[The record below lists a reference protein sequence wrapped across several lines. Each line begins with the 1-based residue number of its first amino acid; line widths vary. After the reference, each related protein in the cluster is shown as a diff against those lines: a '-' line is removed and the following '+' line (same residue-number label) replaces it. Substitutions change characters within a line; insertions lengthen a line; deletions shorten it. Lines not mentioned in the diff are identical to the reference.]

1 MGDIYD
7 DKMRVTFMMTKC
19 VNFQQKQDDIQNSIQ
34 ASADNYTNELN
45 ESKIA
50 DIQNKTIGS
59 ELMFS
64 SIPATFSKGIET
76 FDRVKGLYKKIQ
88 ALPEKVSGIVDDA
101 KTQASS
107 LIEDTKA
114 KAGGLLEDAK
124 NQAGGLLDYA
134 KGQAGG
140 LLDSAKGQAG
150 GLLDSA
156 KGQAGAFV
164 EDLGNSPE
172 TTINLKRADLIN
184 KVNAYHDE
192 LNPVFP
198 ELGANERQ
206 MDLDE
211 VNNASDSKIVSMHQD
226 AGLTVN
232 REPIADPLDLP
243 TTLREVQFDNPLYEG
258 EGEGIT
264 KPAIT
269 AETFGNVKNY
279 LGGQVGDLGSRVS
292 VLPNMETSVG
302 SLKQA
307 IPKPVAIDDAL
318 SGAKAAVSDTISGA
332 GDAVSDISGRATD
345 AVSNLASGAGDAIGD
360 VAGKAGDA
368 VSDIAGKAGDIA
380 SGLVSGGTDIAET
393 AVSALAEAA
402 VPIVGDVLAVGS
414 LVAGAYEGIKDLVDK
429 PSAPA
434 PPTINLAP
442 GGVNQAGI

>member
-1 MGDIYD
+1 MSGDIYND
-7 DKMRVTFMMTKC
+7 RMRHD
-19 VNFQQKQDDIQNSIQ
+19 NFQARQDDIQNSIQ
-34 ASADNYTNELN
+34 ASADNYTSELN

-124 NQAGGLLDYA
+124 NQAGGLLEDA

-140 LLDSAKGQAG
+140 LLEDAKGQAG
-150 GLLDSA
+150 GLVQGKDI
-156 KGQAGAFV
+156 AGTPSV
-164 EDLGNSPE
+164 
-172 TTINLKRADLIN
+172 
-184 KVNAYHDE
+184 
-192 LNPVFP
+192 
-198 ELGANERQ
+198 
-206 MDLDE
+206 
-211 VNNASDSKIVSMHQD
+211 
-226 AGLTVN
+226 
-232 REPIADPLDLP
+232 
-243 TTLREVQFDNPLYEG
+243 REVQFDNPLYEG
-258 EGEGIT
+258 EGIA

-279 LGGQVGDLGSRVS
+279 LGGQVGDLGGKVS

-345 AVSNLASGAGDAIGD
+345 AVSNLASSAGDAIGD
-360 VAGKAGDA
+360 VAGKAGDV

>member
-1 MGDIYD
+1 MSGDIYND
-7 DKMRVTFMMTKC
+7 RMRHD
-19 VNFQQKQDDIQNSIQ
+19 NFQARQDDIQNSIQ
-34 ASADNYTNELN
+34 ASADNYTSELN

-124 NQAGGLLDYA
+124 
-134 KGQAGG
+134 GQAGG
-140 LLDSAKGQAG
+140 LLEDAKGQAG
-150 GLLDSA
+150 DLVQGKDI
-156 KGQAGAFV
+156 AGTPSVREVQF
-164 EDLGNSPE
+164 D
-172 TTINLKRADLIN
+172 
-184 KVNAYHDE
+184 
-192 LNPVFP
+192 NPLY
-198 ELGANERQ
+198 EGE
-206 MDLDE
+206 
-211 VNNASDSKIVSMHQD
+211 S
-226 AGLTVN
+226 
-232 REPIADPLDLP
+232 IAVTPSV
-243 TTLREVQFDNPLYEG
+243 REVQFDNPLYEG
-258 EGEGIT
+258 EGIA

-279 LGGQVGDLGSRVS
+279 LGGQVGDLGGKVS

-380 SGLVSGGTDIAET
+380 TGLVSGGTDIAET

>member
-1 MGDIYD
+1 MSGDIYND
-7 DKMRVTFMMTKC
+7 RMRHD
-19 VNFQQKQDDIQNSIQ
+19 NFQARQDDIQNSIQ
-34 ASADNYTNELN
+34 ASADNYTSELN

-124 NQAGGLLDYA
+124 GQAGGLLEDA

-140 LLDSAKGQAG
+140 LLEDAKGQAG
-150 GLLDSA
+150 GLVQGKDIAGTPSVREVQFDNPLYEGESIA
-156 KGQAGAFV
+156 K
-164 EDLGNSPE
+164 
-172 TTINLKRADLIN
+172 
-184 KVNAYHDE
+184 
-192 LNPVFP
+192 
-198 ELGANERQ
+198 
-206 MDLDE
+206 
-211 VNNASDSKIVSMHQD
+211 
-226 AGLTVN
+226 
-232 REPIADPLDLP
+232 PLDLP

-258 EGEGIT
+258 EGIA

-279 LGGQVGDLGSRVS
+279 LGGQVGDLGGRVS

-380 SGLVSGGTDIAET
+380 TGLVSGGTDIAET

>member
-1 MGDIYD
+1 MSGDIYND
-7 DKMRVTFMMTKC
+7 RMRHD
-19 VNFQQKQDDIQNSIQ
+19 NFQARQDDIQNSIQ
-34 ASADNYTNELN
+34 ASADNYTSELN

-124 NQAGGLLDYA
+124 GQAGGLLEDAKGQAGGLLEDA

-150 GLLDSA
+150 TPSVREVQFD
-156 KGQAGAFV
+156 
-164 EDLGNSPE
+164 
-172 TTINLKRADLIN
+172 
-184 KVNAYHDE
+184 
-192 LNPVFP
+192 NPLY
-198 ELGANERQ
+198 EGE
-206 MDLDE
+206 
-211 VNNASDSKIVSMHQD
+211 S
-226 AGLTVN
+226 
-232 REPIADPLDLP
+232 IAVTPSV
-243 TTLREVQFDNPLYEG
+243 REVQFDNPLYEG
-258 EGEGIT
+258 EGIA

-279 LGGQVGDLGSRVS
+279 LGGQVGDLGGKVS

-380 SGLVSGGTDIAET
+380 SGLVSGGTDISET
-393 AVSALAEAA
+393 AASALAEAA

>member
-1 MGDIYD
+1 MSGDIYN
-7 DKMRVTFMMTKC
+7 DKMRHDQ
-19 VNFQQKQDDIQNSIQ
+19 FQQKQDDIQNSIQ
-34 ASADNYTNELN
+34 ASADNYTSELN

-124 NQAGGLLDYA
+124 GQASGLLED
-134 KGQAGG
+134 
-140 LLDSAKGQAG
+140 
-150 GLLDSA
+150 A

-172 TTINLKRADLIN
+172 TTINLKRDDLIN
-184 KVNAYHDE
+184 KANAYHDE

-198 ELGANERQ
+198 ELGTNERQ

-211 VNNASDSKIVSMHQD
+211 VNNASDSKIISMHQE
-226 AGLTVN
+226 AGLTVT

-258 EGEGIT
+258 EGEGIA

-279 LGGQVGDLGSRVS
+279 LGGQVGDLGGRVS

-318 SGAKAAVSDTISGA
+318 SGGKAAISSA

-393 AVSALAEAA
+393 AASALAEAA

>member
-7 DKMRVTFMMTKC
+7 DKMRHDQ
-19 VNFQQKQDDIQNSIQ
+19 FQQKQDDIQNSIQ
-34 ASADNYTNELN
+34 ASADNYTSELN
-45 ESKIA
+45 ESRIA

-101 KTQASS
+101 KTKASS

-124 NQAGGLLDYA
+124 
-134 KGQAGG
+134 GQAGG
-140 LLDSAKGQAG
+140 LLEDAKSQAS

-156 KGQAGAFV
+156 KSQAG
-164 EDLGNSPE
+164 DLVQGKDIS
-172 TTINLKRADLIN
+172 
-184 KVNAYHDE
+184 
-192 LNPVFP
+192 
-198 ELGANERQ
+198 
-206 MDLDE
+206 
-211 VNNASDSKIVSMHQD
+211 
-226 AGLTVN
+226 LTPSV
-232 REPIADPLDLP
+232 
-243 TTLREVQFDNPLYEG
+243 REVQFDNPLYEG
-258 EGEGIT
+258 EGKDIAGTPSVREVQFDNPLYEGEGIA

-360 VAGKAGDA
+360 IAGKAGNA

-434 PPTINLAP
+434 PPTINIAP

>member
-1 MGDIYD
+1 MSGDIYND
-7 DKMRVTFMMTKC
+7 RMRHD
-19 VNFQQKQDDIQNSIQ
+19 NFQARQDDIQNSIQ
-34 ASADNYTNELN
+34 ATADNYTSELN

-64 SIPATFSKGIET
+64 SIPATFAKGIET

-101 KTQASS
+101 KTQAGG
-107 LIEDTKA
+107 LLEDTKA

-124 NQAGGLLDYA
+124 
-134 KGQAGG
+134 GQAGG
-140 LLDSAKGQAG
+140 LLEDAKGQAG
-150 GLLDSA
+150 SLIEGQALDS
-156 KGQAGAFV
+156 
-164 EDLGNSPE
+164 P
-172 TTINLKRADLIN
+172 
-184 KVNAYHDE
+184 
-192 LNPVFP
+192 
-198 ELGANERQ
+198 
-206 MDLDE
+206 
-211 VNNASDSKIVSMHQD
+211 
-226 AGLTVN
+226 LTA
-232 REPIADPLDLP
+232 PI
-243 TTLREVQFDNPLYEG
+243 REVQFDNPLYEG
-258 EGEGIT
+258 IIGE
-264 KPAIT
+264 KSDIT
-269 AETFGNVKNY
+269 AETFGNVKSY
-279 LGGQVGDLGSRVS
+279 LGGQVGDLGSKVS

-318 SGAKAAVSDTISGA
+318 SGGKAAISDTISGA

-360 VAGKAGDA
+360 V
-368 VSDIAGKAGDIA
+368 AGKAGDIA

-414 LVAGAYEGIKDLVDK
+414 LIAGAYEGIKDLVDK
-429 PSAPA
+429 PSVPA

>member
-1 MGDIYD
+1 MGDIYN
-7 DKMRVTFMMTKC
+7 DKMRHD
-19 VNFQQKQDDIQNSIQ
+19 NFQQKQDDIQNSIQ
-34 ASADNYTNELN
+34 ASADNYTSELN

-64 SIPATFSKGIET
+64 SIPATFAKGIET

-101 KTQASS
+101 KTKASS

-114 KAGGLLEDAK
+114 KAGGLLED
-124 NQAGGLLDYA
+124 
-134 KGQAGG
+134 
-140 LLDSAKGQAG
+140 
-150 GLLDSA
+150 A

-172 TTINLKRADLIN
+172 TTINLKRDDLIN
-184 KVNAYHDE
+184 KANAYHDE

-198 ELGANERQ
+198 ELGENERQ

-258 EGEGIT
+258 EGIA

-269 AETFGNVKNY
+269 AETFGNVRNY
-279 LGGQVGDLGSRVS
+279 LGGQVGDLGGRVS

-318 SGAKAAVSDTISGA
+318 SGGKAAISDTISGA

-345 AVSNLASGAGDAIGD
+345 AVSDI
-360 VAGKAGDA
+360 AGKAGDA

-380 SGLVSGGTDIAET
+380 TGLVSGGTDIAET
-393 AVSALAEAA
+393 AASALAEAA

-414 LVAGAYEGIKDLVDK
+414 LIAGAYEGIKDLVDK

>member
-1 MGDIYD
+1 MGDIYN
-7 DKMRVTFMMTKC
+7 DKMRHD
-19 VNFQQKQDDIQNSIQ
+19 NFQQKQDDIQNSIQ
-34 ASADNYTNELN
+34 ASADNYTSELN

-101 KTQASS
+101 KTKASS

-124 NQAGGLLDYA
+124 NQAGGLLD
-134 KGQAGG
+134 
-140 LLDSAKGQAG
+140 SAKGQAG
-150 GLLDSA
+150 
-156 KGQAGAFV
+156 
-164 EDLGNSPE
+164 DLVQG
-172 TTINLKRADLIN
+172 KD
-184 KVNAYHDE
+184 
-192 LNPVFP
+192 
-198 ELGANERQ
+198 
-206 MDLDE
+206 
-211 VNNASDSKIVSMHQD
+211 
-226 AGLTVN
+226 
-232 REPIADPLDLP
+232 IAVTPSV
-243 TTLREVQFDNPLYEG
+243 REVQFDNPLYEG
-258 EGEGIT
+258 EGIA

-269 AETFGNVKNY
+269 AETFGNVRNY
-279 LGGQVGDLGSRVS
+279 LGGQVGDLGGRVS

-318 SGAKAAVSDTISGA
+318 SGAKAAVS
-332 GDAVSDISGRATD
+332 
-345 AVSNLASGAGDAIGD
+345 GAGDAIGD

-380 SGLVSGGTDIAET
+380 TGLVSGGTDIAET
-393 AVSALAEAA
+393 AASALAEAA

-414 LVAGAYEGIKDLVDK
+414 LIAGAYEGIKDLVDK

>member
-7 DKMRVTFMMTKC
+7 DKMRHDQ
-19 VNFQQKQDDIQNSIQ
+19 FQQKQDDIQNSIQ

-88 ALPEKVSGIVDDA
+88 ALPEKVSGIVDNA

-124 NQAGGLLDYA
+124 NQAGGLLDY
-134 KGQAGG
+134 
-140 LLDSAKGQAG
+140 AKGQAG

-232 REPIADPLDLP
+232 REPINDPLDLP

-258 EGEGIT
+258 EVIT
-264 KPAIT
+264 KPSIT

-360 VAGKAGDA
+360 VVGKAGDA

>member
-1 MGDIYD
+1 MGDIYN
-7 DKMRVTFMMTKC
+7 DKMRHD
-19 VNFQQKQDDIQNSIQ
+19 NFQQKQDDIQNSIQ
-34 ASADNYTNELN
+34 ASADNYTSELN

-124 NQAGGLLDYA
+124 NQAGGLLD
-134 KGQAGG
+134 
-140 LLDSAKGQAG
+140 SAKGQAG
-150 GLLDSA
+150 
-156 KGQAGAFV
+156 
-164 EDLGNSPE
+164 DLVQG
-172 TTINLKRADLIN
+172 KD
-184 KVNAYHDE
+184 
-192 LNPVFP
+192 
-198 ELGANERQ
+198 
-206 MDLDE
+206 
-211 VNNASDSKIVSMHQD
+211 
-226 AGLTVN
+226 
-232 REPIADPLDLP
+232 IAVTPSV
-243 TTLREVQFDNPLYEG
+243 REVQFDNPLYEG
-258 EGEGIT
+258 EGEGIA

-279 LGGQVGDLGSRVS
+279 LGGQVGDLGGKVS

-318 SGAKAAVSDTISGA
+318 SGGKAAIS
-332 GDAVSDISGRATD
+332 S
-345 AVSNLASGAGDAIGD
+345 AGDAIGD

-380 SGLVSGGTDIAET
+380 TGLVSGGTDIAET
-393 AVSALAEAA
+393 AASALAEAA

-414 LVAGAYEGIKDLVDK
+414 LIAGAYEGIKDLVDK

>member
-7 DKMRVTFMMTKC
+7 DKMRHD
-19 VNFQQKQDDIQNSIQ
+19 NFQQKQDDIQNSIQ
-34 ASADNYTNELN
+34 ASADNYTSELN

-124 NQAGGLLDYA
+124 GQAGGLLEDA

-140 LLDSAKGQAG
+140 LLEDAKGQAG
-150 GLLDSA
+150 GLVQGKDIAGTPSVREVQFDNPLYEGESIA
-156 KGQAGAFV
+156 K
-164 EDLGNSPE
+164 
-172 TTINLKRADLIN
+172 
-184 KVNAYHDE
+184 
-192 LNPVFP
+192 
-198 ELGANERQ
+198 
-206 MDLDE
+206 
-211 VNNASDSKIVSMHQD
+211 
-226 AGLTVN
+226 
-232 REPIADPLDLP
+232 PLDLP

-258 EGEGIT
+258 EGIA

-279 LGGQVGDLGSRVS
+279 LGGQVGDLGGRVS

-380 SGLVSGGTDIAET
+380 TGLVSGGTDIAET

>member
-1 MGDIYD
+1 MSGDIYD
-7 DKMRVTFMMTKC
+7 DKMRHD
-19 VNFQQKQDDIQNSIQ
+19 NFQARQDDIQNSIQ

-45 ESKIA
+45 QSKIA

-101 KTQASS
+101 KTKASS

-124 NQAGGLLDYA
+124 GQAGGLLEDV

-140 LLDSAKGQAG
+140 LVQGKDIAG
-150 GLLDSA
+150 TPS
-156 KGQAGAFV
+156 V
-164 EDLGNSPE
+164 
-172 TTINLKRADLIN
+172 
-184 KVNAYHDE
+184 
-192 LNPVFP
+192 
-198 ELGANERQ
+198 
-206 MDLDE
+206 
-211 VNNASDSKIVSMHQD
+211 
-226 AGLTVN
+226 
-232 REPIADPLDLP
+232 
-243 TTLREVQFDNPLYEG
+243 REVQFDNPLYEG
-258 EGEGIT
+258 EGIA

-279 LGGQVGDLGSRVS
+279 LGGQVGDLGDRVS

-345 AVSNLASGAGDAIGD
+345 AVSDI
-360 VAGKAGDA
+360 AGKAGDA

-380 SGLVSGGTDIAET
+380 TGLVSGGTDIAET
-393 AVSALAEAA
+393 AASALAEAA

-414 LVAGAYEGIKDLVDK
+414 LFAGAYEGIKDLVDK

>member
-7 DKMRVTFMMTKC
+7 DKMRHD
-19 VNFQQKQDDIQNSIQ
+19 NFQARQDDIQNSIQ

-45 ESKIA
+45 QSKIA

-101 KTQASS
+101 KTKASS

-124 NQAGGLLDYA
+124 GQAGGLLEDV

-140 LLDSAKGQAG
+140 LVQGKDIAGTPSVREVQFDNPLYEGEGIAK
-150 GLLDSA
+150 
-156 KGQAGAFV
+156 
-164 EDLGNSPE
+164 
-172 TTINLKRADLIN
+172 
-184 KVNAYHDE
+184 
-192 LNPVFP
+192 
-198 ELGANERQ
+198 
-206 MDLDE
+206 
-211 VNNASDSKIVSMHQD
+211 
-226 AGLTVN
+226 
-232 REPIADPLDLP
+232 PLDLP
-243 TTLREVQFDNPLYEG
+243 TSLREVQFDNPLYEG
-258 EGEGIT
+258 EGIA

-279 LGGQVGDLGSRVS
+279 LGGQVGDLGDRVS

-345 AVSNLASGAGDAIGD
+345 AVSDI
-360 VAGKAGDA
+360 AGKAGDA

-380 SGLVSGGTDIAET
+380 TGLVSGGTDIAET
-393 AVSALAEAA
+393 AASALAEAA

-414 LVAGAYEGIKDLVDK
+414 LFAGAYEGIKDLVDK

>member
-1 MGDIYD
+1 MSGDIYND
-7 DKMRVTFMMTKC
+7 RMRHD
-19 VNFQQKQDDIQNSIQ
+19 NFQARQDDIQNSIQ
-34 ASADNYTNELN
+34 ASADNYTSELN

-124 NQAGGLLDYA
+124 GQAGGLLEDAKGQAGGLLEDA

-150 GLLDSA
+150 TPSVREVQFD
-156 KGQAGAFV
+156 
-164 EDLGNSPE
+164 
-172 TTINLKRADLIN
+172 
-184 KVNAYHDE
+184 
-192 LNPVFP
+192 NPLY
-198 ELGANERQ
+198 EGE
-206 MDLDE
+206 
-211 VNNASDSKIVSMHQD
+211 S
-226 AGLTVN
+226 
-232 REPIADPLDLP
+232 IAVTPSV
-243 TTLREVQFDNPLYEG
+243 REVQFDNPLYEG
-258 EGEGIT
+258 EGIA

-279 LGGQVGDLGSRVS
+279 LGGQVGDLGGKVS

-380 SGLVSGGTDIAET
+380 TGLVSGGTDIAET

>member
-1 MGDIYD
+1 MSGDIYND
-7 DKMRVTFMMTKC
+7 RMRHD
-19 VNFQQKQDDIQNSIQ
+19 NFQARQDDIQNSIQ
-34 ASADNYTNELN
+34 ASADNYTSELN

-101 KTQASS
+101 KTQAGG
-107 LIEDTKA
+107 LLEDA
-114 KAGGLLEDAK
+114 KGQAGGLLEDAK
-124 NQAGGLLDYA
+124 GQAGGLLEDA

-140 LLDSAKGQAG
+140 LLEDAKGQAG
-150 GLLDSA
+150 
-156 KGQAGAFV
+156 
-164 EDLGNSPE
+164 DLVQG
-172 TTINLKRADLIN
+172 KD
-184 KVNAYHDE
+184 
-192 LNPVFP
+192 
-198 ELGANERQ
+198 
-206 MDLDE
+206 
-211 VNNASDSKIVSMHQD
+211 
-226 AGLTVN
+226 
-232 REPIADPLDLP
+232 IAVTPSV
-243 TTLREVQFDNPLYEG
+243 REVQFDNPLYEG
-258 EGEGIT
+258 EGEGIAVKPSVREVQFDNPLYEGEGIA

-269 AETFGNVKNY
+269 AETFGNVRNY
-279 LGGQVGDLGSRVS
+279 LGGQVGDLGGKVS

-318 SGAKAAVSDTISGA
+318 SGGKAVISDTISGA
-332 GDAVSDISGRATD
+332 GDVVSDISGRATD

-393 AVSALAEAA
+393 AASALAEAA